1 MEAERA
7 CQEKDPW
14 TEYNLAERGPGVVI
28 RDGRELGF
36 WGQGPK
42 LEPTPPP
49 QSFTRLGWGSHLS
62 PDEMEWHP
70 LAAIPMWVHSKDHSF
85 LGLYSIFRQICLMSS
100 EMFLWHSKYE
110 GSEGEVPPLL
120 SPGILFLQ
128 TPLSPKL
135 NIPNLPQEVCAYS
148 CLWHMQNVV
157 AQCLTTCSC
166 H

>member
-49 QSFTRLGWGSHLS
+49 PIFHSSGLGLSSIPWWNGVTSFSSYPT
-62 PDEMEWHP
+62 
-70 LAAIPMWVHSKDHSF
+70 WVHSKDHSF
-85 LGLYSIFRQICLMSS
+85 LGLYSVFRQICLMSS

-120 SPGILFLQ
+120 SPGILFLR

-135 NIPNLPQEVCAYS
+135 NIPNLPQEVCVYS